1 MQVKC
6 PKCRLRYETN
16 IPFGM
21 TEVSCVCPRCGT
33 PFTHLVDSQ
42 QEEDSVSEF
51 HRKEGVQ
58 KQQIPTDSPQASALD
73 NEETLNDT
81 STGRTTT
88 TSRQSSSEIL
98 DWQKPNASTASKPSR
113 SSSITGKTTPT
124 QHFYL
129 FCRAHYGCI

>member
-42 QEEDSVSEF
+42 QEEDSVGEF
-51 HRKEGVQ
+51 DRKEGVYN
-58 KQQIPTDSPQASALD
+58 QQTPTDSPQGGALD
-73 NEETLNDT
+73 NEETSSDT
-81 STGRTTT
+81 PAGRIST
-88 TSRQSSSEIL
+88 TSRQSSSEVL
-98 DWQKPNASTASKPSR
+98 D
-113 SSSITGKTTPT
+113 
-124 QHFYL
+124 
-129 FCRAHYGCI
+129 